1 MSLNAIVE
9 KGHDIF
15 LGNNMV
21 RNTLFVLFSIMLGY
35 VLYPVPKT
43 LDNLFYQSNI
53 FKYIIIFMVMV
64 TTMNV
69 KDMNTLIIC
78 IIVPALVLGLL
89 EFLRYA
95 DIQYNAA
102 VDKII

>member
-9 KGHDIF
+9 KGYNIF

-69 KDMNTLIIC
+69 KDMNILIIC